1 MRSVRERLAQS
12 ALFEAGGLLLV
23 TPLANLISGH
33 GMGKLGALGV
43 ALATVAM
50 GWNLVWNRLF
60 DHWVPSRRRS
70 FLERL
75 AQALGFEAGLVVL
88 TLPGVAWWLEIGLLE
103 ALWLD
108 IGFVLFF
115 LAYGLIFNTLFDRV
129 MRRRLARGG
138 SS

>member
-1 MRSVRERLAQS
+1 MRSVKERLAHS
-12 ALFEAGGLLLV
+12 ALFEAGGLIMV
-23 TPLANLISGH
+23 TPLANLVSGH
-33 GMGKLGALGV
+33 GLGKLGALGV
-43 ALATVAM
+43 ALATLAM

-70 FLERL
+70 LGQRL
-75 AQALGFEAGLVVL
+75 AQALGFETGLVVL
-88 TLPGVAWWLEIGLLE
+88 TLPGVAWWLDIGLLE

-108 IGFVLFF
+108 IGFVAFF

>member
-1 MRSVRERLAQS
+1 MRSVKERLLHS
-12 ALFEAGGLLLV
+12 ALFEAGGLVLV
-23 TPLANLISGH
+23 TPLANLVSGH
-33 GMGKLGALGV
+33 GLGKLGTLGV

-50 GWNLVWNRLF
+50 GWNLIWNRLF

-70 FLERL
+70 VFERL

-88 TLPGVAWWLEIGLLE
+88 TLPGVAWWLEIGLAE

-108 IGFVLFF
+108 IGFVVFF
-115 LAYGLIFNTLFDRV
+115 LAYGLIFNTLFDRA
-129 MRRRLARGG
+129 MRRHLARGG